1 MQQKSNVKKPDRI
14 ILFEIGIIIALLFV
28 NYALEIS
35 YKTNNILDNSSEDSV
50 LDIWEIS
57 SFVEPQLEVEEQPK
71 PKMEKEIQEAIVF
84 DPSAI
89 IKEVDNLFDTKPL
102 EMKAALPP
110 GIRLIKPLVIPA
122 SQPDTSNL
130 VVTFPEIQPQFP
142 GGEEALR
149 KYIARNFNIPPVVL
163 ETQDEVSMVVEFVID
178 KNGEVSDFKVINSS
192 VKGMGTEESAK
203 QLYMNMPKWT
213 PGKNNGKAA
222 NVRLLQPIKINV
234 Y

>member
-14 ILFEIGIIIALLFV
+14 ILFEIGIIVALLFV

-35 YKTNNILDNSSEDSV
+35 YKTNNIMDNPSEDPV

-57 SFVEPQLEVEEQPK
+57 SFAEPQIEIEEQPK
-71 PKMEKEIQEAIVF
+71 PEKKIQEAIVF

-89 IKEVDNLFDTKPL
+89 IKQVDHLFDTKPL
-102 EMKAALPP
+102 EMKAALPM
-110 GIRLIKPLVIPA
+110 GIKLIEPLIVKA
-122 SQPDTSNL
+122 SQPDTSNKI
-130 VVTFPEIQPQFP
+130 VTFPDIQPQFP

-163 ETQDEVSMVVEFVID
+163 ETQDEVSMVVVFVID

-192 VKGMGTEESAK
+192 VEGMGTEESAK
-203 QLYMNMPKWT
+203 QLYMNMPKWS